1 MEVFFL
7 LPRMFLFRHAEV
19 GSRLGLFQ
27 DGQWVE
33 LVVMSLVSSVQT
45 VNVRARARRRSNG
58 DDIQKRVRRAFHMV
72 QLGEVSAGR
81 QALEGAS
88 LAAGD
93 QKTLNALRD
102 PTRRPAVPRDSVPD
116 DIVGL
121 EPEEQFVFDQDM
133 FLHNVRTA
141 RRGAAPGPSGMTAD
155 HLRPLVE
162 HSGAARALSHGASL
176 MAQARIPE
184 EIMSAIRCGRMIALQ
199 KPDGGVR
206 GIVVGDVFRRAVART
221 IAQQYVAKVEAHQ
234 YALGQR
240 QVARLSPTFCKF

>member
-1 MEVFFL
+1 MTS
-7 LPRMFLFRHAEV
+7 RR
-19 GSRLGLFQ
+19 GSEGRSTWCSWARFQ
-27 DGQWVE
+27 
-33 LVVMSLVSSVQT
+33 L
-45 VNVRARARRRSNG
+45 R
-58 DDIQKRVRRAFHMV
+58 
-72 QLGEVSAGR
+72 R

-121 EPEEQFVFDQDM
+121 EPEEPFVLDQDM

-162 HSGAARALSHGASL
+162 HSGGARALSHGASL

-206 GIVVGDVFRRAVART
+206 GIVVGDVFRRAGCDTVAHILQVLT
-221 IAQQYVAKVEAHQ
+221 DLDPNATVFQLTGLAHTTSFPET
-234 YALGQR
+234 R
-240 QVARLSPTFCKF
+240 